1 VVLSLD
7 VPDIGRIAPTGTC
20 WPLIG
25 TVILTPCNTEDEND
39 DDDDICDADAFD
51 VVFALG
57 VVNDDDDDGCISGW
71 SGSCNAFFDDVKFV
85 FDVFDDGIIG
95 N

>member
-1 VVLSLD
+1 MVLSLD

-20 WPLIG
+20 WLLIG
-25 TVILTPCNTEDEND
+25 TVILTPCKTEDENND
-39 DDDDICDADAFD
+39 DAFD

-57 VVNDDDDDGCISGW
+57 VVDDDDDDCISGW
-71 SGSCNAFFDDVKFV
+71 SGSCNASFDDVTFV
-85 FDVFDDGIIG
+85 LDVLDVFDDGIIG